1 MSFLS
6 PIGLL
11 GLIGIP
17 ILILIYIIKSKYQER
32 VIASTYIWEL
42 SEKFLTKKSPITKLS
57 GLLSLILQILTVLF
71 LSLALAHPIISIPNA
86 AKNYVM
92 IIDTSASMNMS
103 NRFDTAKNEMIKV
116 VDEAKN
122 DSTFTIITSGNSTS
136 KLCENITNKEKV
148 IQTINSIKLTTLS
161 SNNDEAIALAQ
172 EIFNE
177 DSSSLVYLFTDEH
190 YLSSENIEVVNVSN
204 EEYNASI
211 NSLYYKQTDEKL
223 TFMGDVTSYTKD
235 ENLSLQLFL
244 DDKLISETEVSCIKD
259 TAKEY
264 SFEIDV
270 YDFEKAMVKIVTED
284 DLVLDNEYILYG
296 NESIDNYKILL
307 VSDEPFYLKSILNVF
322 STATINAISTSTY
335 MNQTGYDLYVFDGY
349 SPTSLPEDG
358 SIWLFNVKQNIANS
372 GFTSQ
377 ESINITDGA
386 KLKVASSNDEV
397 FKTLSQNLFG
407 NEIIVSKYQS
417 YSLISSYTILMYYQ
431 NHPMIFAGVN
441 SNGNRQIV
449 FSFDLHDSNLP
460 LLLDYIILFNNMI
473 KYSLPSLCEQT
484 SFYCGDELVLNNV
497 PNLQNIRINT
507 PSGYSTYLTVED
519 GYAKYKLSE
528 IGTYEIKATING
540 IIKTYKIFVAFPL
553 TEQNPVSTIEKVE
566 LIGEKNNIAFDST
579 YDIQWILFIVVL
591 FICLAEWGLYL
602 YEQRKVR

>member
-1 MSFLS
+1 MNFLS

-17 ILILIYIIKSKYQER
+17 VLILIYIIKSKYQER

-42 SEKFLTKKSPITKLS
+42 SERFLTKKSPLSKLS
-57 GLLSLILQILTVLF
+57 GLLSLLLQILTVLF
-71 LSLALAHPIISIPNA
+71 LSFALAHPIISIPNA

-92 IIDTSASMNMS
+92 ILDTSGSMNIS
-103 NRFDTAKNEMIKV
+103 TRLEDAKNEMLGIV
-116 VDEAKN
+116 EDAKN
-122 DSTFTIITSGNSTS
+122 DSTFTIITSGSNSS
-136 KLCENITNKEKV
+136 KLCENLTNKDKV
-148 IQTINSIKLTTLS
+148 VQTINSIKPTTLS

-177 DSSSLVYLFTDEH
+177 DSSSLVYLFSDKQ
-190 YLSSENIEVVNVSN
+190 YLSAENIEIVNVAKD
-204 EEYNASI
+204 EYNASI
-211 NSLYYKQTDEKL
+211 NSLYYKQSDETI
-223 TFMGDVTSYTKD
+223 TFMGDVTSYAKD
-235 ENLSLQLFL
+235 CNLTLKLFL
-244 DDKLISETEVSCIKD
+244 DDEFVQEIELSCIKD
-259 TAKEY
+259 VAKEF
-264 SFEIDV
+264 SFEIATQE
-270 YDFEKAMVKIVTED
+270 FEKASVKIVTED
-284 DLVLDNEYILYG
+284 DLSLDNEYVLYG

-322 STATINAISTSTY
+322 STATLNTISTNSY
-335 MNQTGYDLYVFDGY
+335 ANQTGYDLYVFDGY
-349 SPTSLPEDG
+349 SPSSLPEDG

-377 ESINITDGA
+377 ESITLNEGA
-386 KLKVASSNDEV
+386 KLKVSPSNDEV

-407 NEIIVSKYQS
+407 NEVVVSKFQS
-417 YSLISSYTILMYYQ
+417 YSLISSYTTIMYYQ

-441 SNGNRQIV
+441 SNGNRQVV

-497 PNLQNIRINT
+497 PNLENIRINT
-507 PSGYSTYLTVED
+507 PSGYSTYLTIED
-519 GYAKYKLSE
+519 GFAKYRLTE
-528 IGTYEIKATING
+528 IGTYEIKAIVNG

-553 TEQNPVSTIEKVE
+553 AEQNPIETIEKVE
-566 LIGEKNNIAFDST
+566 LIGQKNNTAFDAT

>member
-71 LSLALAHPIISIPNA
+71 LSLALAHPIISIPNS

-92 IIDTSASMNMS
+92 ILDTSGSMNIS
-103 NRFDTAKNEMIKV
+103 TRLDDAKNEMLEIV
-116 VDEAKN
+116 EDARN
-122 DSTFTIITSGNSTS
+122 DSTFTIITSGSNTS
-136 KLCENITNKEKV
+136 KLCENLTNKEKV
-148 IQTINSIKLTTLS
+148 VQTINSIKPTTLS
-161 SNNDEAIALAQ
+161 SNNDEAVGLAQ

-177 DSSSLVYLFTDEH
+177 DNSSLVYLFTDID
-190 YLSSENIEVVNVSN
+190 YLTFENIEVINVAK

-211 NSLYYKQTDEKL
+211 NSLYYKQADETI

-235 ENLSLQLFL
+235 YDLTLQLFL
-244 DDKLISETEVSCIKD
+244 DDDQVQEIQVNCIKD
-259 TAKEY
+259 TAKEFI
-264 SFEIDV
+264 FEV
-270 YDFEKAMVKIVTED
+270 AAQEFEKASVKIVTED
-284 DLVLDNEYILYG
+284 ALSLDNEYVLYG

-322 STATINAISTSTY
+322 ATASINTVSTTSYT
-335 MNQTGYDLYVFDGY
+335 NQTGYDLYVFDGY
-349 SPTSLPEDG
+349 APSSLPEDG
-358 SIWLFNVKQNIANS
+358 SIWLFNAKQNIANS

-377 ESINITDGA
+377 NSVNVSDGA
-386 KLKVASSNDEV
+386 KLKVNSSNDEV
-397 FKTLSQNLFG
+397 FKKLSQNLFG
-407 NEIIVSKYQS
+407 NEIVVSKFQS
-417 YSLISSYTILMYYQ
+417 YSLISSYTVLMYYQ
-431 NHPMIFAGVN
+431 NYPMIFAGVN
-441 SNGNRQIV
+441 SNGNRQVV

-460 LLLDYIILFNNMI
+460 LLLDYIILFNNMV

-484 SFYCGDELVLNNV
+484 SFYCGDELILNNV
-497 PNLQNIRINT
+497 PNLEKIRLNT
-507 PSGYSTYLTVED
+507 PSGYSTYLTIED
-519 GYAKYKLSE
+519 GFAKYRLTE
-528 IGTYEIKATING
+528 IGTYEIKATVNG

-553 TEQNPVSTIEKVE
+553 TEQNPIETIEKIE
-566 LIGEKNNIAFDST
+566 LIGIKDNIAFDST

>member
-1 MSFLS
+1 MNFLS

-17 ILILIYIIKSKYQER
+17 VLILIYIIKSKYQER

-42 SEKFLTKKSPITKLS
+42 SERFLTKKSPLSKLS
-57 GLLSLILQILTVLF
+57 GLLSLLLQILTVLF
-71 LSLALAHPIISIPNA
+71 LSFALAHPIISIPNA

-92 IIDTSASMNMS
+92 ILDTSGSMNIS
-103 NRFDTAKNEMIKV
+103 TRLEDAKNEMLEIV
-116 VDEAKN
+116 EDAKN
-122 DSTFTIITSGNSTS
+122 DSTFTIITSGSNSS
-136 KLCENITNKEKV
+136 KLCENLTNKDKV
-148 IQTINSIKLTTLS
+148 VQTINSIKPTTLS

-177 DSSSLVYLFTDEH
+177 DSSSLVYLFSDKQ
-190 YLSSENIEVVNVSN
+190 YLSAENIEIVNVAKD
-204 EEYNASI
+204 EYNASI
-211 NSLYYKQTDEKL
+211 NSLYYKQSDETI
-223 TFMGDVTSYTKD
+223 TFMGDVTSYAKD
-235 ENLSLQLFL
+235 CNLTLKLFL
-244 DDKLISETEVSCIKD
+244 DDEFVQEIELSCIKD
-259 TAKEY
+259 VAKEF
-264 SFEIDV
+264 SFEIATQE
-270 YDFEKAMVKIVTED
+270 FEKASVKIVTED
-284 DLVLDNEYILYG
+284 DLSLDNEYVLYG

-322 STATINAISTSTY
+322 STATLNTISTNSY
-335 MNQTGYDLYVFDGY
+335 ANQTGYDLYVFDGY
-349 SPTSLPEDG
+349 SPSSLPEDG

-377 ESINITDGA
+377 ESITLNEGA
-386 KLKVASSNDEV
+386 KLKVSPSNDEV
-397 FKTLSQNLFG
+397 FKALSQNLFG
-407 NEIIVSKYQS
+407 NEVVVSKFQS
-417 YSLISSYTILMYYQ
+417 YSLISSYTTIMYYQ

-441 SNGNRQIV
+441 SNGNRQVV

-497 PNLQNIRINT
+497 PNLENIRINT
-507 PSGYSTYLTVED
+507 PSGYSTYLTIED
-519 GYAKYKLSE
+519 GFAKYRLTE
-528 IGTYEIKATING
+528 IGTYEIKAIVNG

-553 TEQNPVSTIEKVE
+553 AEQNPIETIEKVE
-566 LIGEKNNIAFDST
+566 LIGQKNNTAFDAT

>member
-1 MSFLS
+1 MNFLS

-17 ILILIYIIKSKYQER
+17 VLILIYIIKSKYQER

-42 SEKFLTKKSPITKLS
+42 SERFLTKKSPLSKLS
-57 GLLSLILQILTVLF
+57 GLLSLLLQILTVLF
-71 LSLALAHPIISIPNA
+71 LSFALAHPIISIPNA

-92 IIDTSASMNMS
+92 ILDTSGSMNIS
-103 NRFDTAKNEMIKV
+103 TRLDDAKNEMLEIV
-116 VDEAKN
+116 EDAKN
-122 DSTFTIITSGNSTS
+122 DSTFTIITSGSNSS
-136 KLCENITNKEKV
+136 KLCENLTNKDKV
-148 IQTINSIKLTTLS
+148 VQTINSIKPTTLS

-177 DSSSLVYLFTDEH
+177 DSSSLVYLFSDKQ
-190 YLSSENIEVVNVSN
+190 YLSAENIEIVNVAKA
-204 EEYNASI
+204 EYNASI
-211 NSLYYKQTDEKL
+211 NSLYYKQSDETI
-223 TFMGDVTSYTKD
+223 TFMGDVTSYAKD
-235 ENLSLQLFL
+235 YNLTLKLFL
-244 DDKLISETEVSCIKD
+244 DDEFVQEIELSCIKD
-259 TAKEY
+259 VAKEF
-264 SFEIDV
+264 SFEIATQE
-270 YDFEKAMVKIVTED
+270 FEKASVKIVTED
-284 DLVLDNEYILYG
+284 DLSLDNEYVLYG

-322 STATINAISTSTY
+322 STATLNTISTNSY
-335 MNQTGYDLYVFDGY
+335 ANQTGYDLYVFDGY
-349 SPTSLPEDG
+349 SPSSLPEDG

-377 ESINITDGA
+377 ESITLNEGA
-386 KLKVASSNDEV
+386 KLKVSPSNDEV

-407 NEIIVSKYQS
+407 NEIVVSKFQS
-417 YSLISSYTILMYYQ
+417 YSLISSYTTIMYYQ

-441 SNGNRQIV
+441 SNGNRQVV

-497 PNLQNIRINT
+497 PNLENIRINT
-507 PSGYSTYLTVED
+507 PSGYSTYLTIED
-519 GYAKYKLSE
+519 GFAKYRLTE
-528 IGTYEIKATING
+528 IGTYEIKAIVNG

-553 TEQNPVSTIEKVE
+553 AEQNPIETIEKVE
-566 LIGEKNNIAFDST
+566 LIGQKNNTAFDAT

>member
-1 MSFLS
+1 MNFLS

-17 ILILIYIIKSKYQER
+17 VLILIYIIKSKYQER

-42 SEKFLTKKSPITKLS
+42 SERFLTKKSPLSKLS
-57 GLLSLILQILTVLF
+57 GLLSLLLQILTVLF
-71 LSLALAHPIISIPNA
+71 LSFALAHPIISIPNA

-92 IIDTSASMNMS
+92 ILDTSGSMNIS
-103 NRFDTAKNEMIKV
+103 TRLDDAKNEMLGIV
-116 VDEAKN
+116 EDAKN
-122 DSTFTIITSGNSTS
+122 DSTFTIITSGSNSS
-136 KLCENITNKEKV
+136 KLCENLTNKDKV
-148 IQTINSIKLTTLS
+148 VQTINSIKPTTLS

-177 DSSSLVYLFTDEH
+177 DSSSLVYLFSDKQ
-190 YLSSENIEVVNVSN
+190 YLSAENIEIVNVAKD
-204 EEYNASI
+204 EYNASI
-211 NSLYYKQTDEKL
+211 NSLYYKQSDETI
-223 TFMGDVTSYTKD
+223 TFMGDVTSYAKD
-235 ENLSLQLFL
+235 CNLTLKLFL
-244 DDKLISETEVSCIKD
+244 DDEFVQEIELSCIKD
-259 TAKEY
+259 VAKEF
-264 SFEIDV
+264 SFEIATQE
-270 YDFEKAMVKIVTED
+270 FEKASVKIVTED
-284 DLVLDNEYILYG
+284 DLSLDNEYVLYG

-322 STATINAISTSTY
+322 STATLNTISTNSY
-335 MNQTGYDLYVFDGY
+335 ANQTGYDLYVFDGY
-349 SPTSLPEDG
+349 SPSSLPEDG

-377 ESINITDGA
+377 ESITLNEGA
-386 KLKVASSNDEV
+386 KLKVSPSNDEV

-407 NEIIVSKYQS
+407 NEIVVSKFQS
-417 YSLISSYTILMYYQ
+417 YSLISSYTTIMYYQ

-441 SNGNRQIV
+441 SNGNRQVV

-497 PNLQNIRINT
+497 PNLENIRINT
-507 PSGYSTYLTVED
+507 PSGYSTYLTIED
-519 GYAKYKLSE
+519 GFAKYRLTE
-528 IGTYEIKATING
+528 IGTYEIKAIVNG

-553 TEQNPVSTIEKVE
+553 AEQNPIETIEKVE
-566 LIGEKNNIAFDST
+566 LIGQKNNIAFDAT

>member
-1 MSFLS
+1 MNFLS

-17 ILILIYIIKSKYQER
+17 VLILIYIIKSKYQER

-42 SEKFLTKKSPITKLS
+42 SEKFLTKKSPLSKLS
-57 GLLSLILQILTVLF
+57 GLLSLLLQILTVLF

-92 IIDTSASMNMS
+92 ILDTSGSMNIS
-103 NRFDTAKNEMIKV
+103 TRLDDAKKEMLEIV
-116 VDEAKN
+116 EEAKN
-122 DSTFTIITSGNSTS
+122 DSTFTIITSGNNSS
-136 KLCENITNKEKV
+136 KLCENLTNKDKV
-148 IQTINSIKLTTLS
+148 VQTINSIKSTTLS
-161 SNNDEAIALAQ
+161 TNNDEAVALAQ

-177 DSSSLVYLFTDEH
+177 DSSSLVYLFSDKQ
-190 YLSSENIEVVNVSN
+190 YLSFENIEVVNVAKD
-204 EEYNASI
+204 EYNASI
-211 NSLYYKQTDEKL
+211 NSLYYKQSDETI

-235 ENLSLQLFL
+235 YDLTLKLFL
-244 DDKLISETEVSCIKD
+244 DDEFIQEIELSCIKD
-259 TAKEY
+259 VAKEF
-264 SFEIDV
+264 SIEV
-270 YDFEKAMVKIVTED
+270 ETQEFEKASVIIVTED
-284 DLVLDNEYILYG
+284 DLSLDNEYVLYG

-322 STATINAISTSTY
+322 STATLNTIATNSYA
-335 MNQTGYDLYVFDGY
+335 NQTGYDLYVFDGY
-349 SPTSLPEDG
+349 APSSLPEDG

-377 ESINITDGA
+377 ESITLNEGA
-386 KLKVASSNDEV
+386 KLKVYPSNDEV
-397 FKTLSQNLFG
+397 FKILSQNLFG
-407 NEIIVSKYQS
+407 NEIVVSKFQS
-417 YSLISSYTILMYYQ
+417 YSLISSYTTIMYYQ

-441 SNGNRQIV
+441 SNGNRQVV

-484 SFYCGDELVLNNV
+484 SFYCGDELILNNV
-497 PNLQNIRINT
+497 PNLENIRLNT
-507 PSGYSTYLTVED
+507 PSGYSTYLTIED
-519 GYAKYKLSE
+519 GFAKYRLTE
-528 IGTYEIKATING
+528 IGTYEIKATVNG

-553 TEQNPVSTIEKVE
+553 AEQNPIETIEKIE
-566 LIGEKNNIAFDST
+566 LIGQKNNVAFDAT
-579 YDIQWILFIVVL
+579 YDIQWILFIIVL
-591 FICLAEWGLYL
+591 LICLAEWGLYL